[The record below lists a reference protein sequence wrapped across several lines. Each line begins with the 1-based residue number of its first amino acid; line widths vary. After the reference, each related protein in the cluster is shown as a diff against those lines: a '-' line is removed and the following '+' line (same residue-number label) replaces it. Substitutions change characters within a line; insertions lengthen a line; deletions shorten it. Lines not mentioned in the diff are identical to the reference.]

1 MGAATAALVLA
12 GAVSPVG
19 AGDMSLSLV
28 NPASTLNASPVSA
41 GSGALT
47 DVSAQKKQRQRRAV
61 RRNRGPSAEGMA
73 FMGLAAG
80 LIGSAIAE
88 SQRRDYYDSY
98 YGPRRYY
105 RGGYYGGPGYGYYGG
120 GGYYGGPRY
129 YGY

>member
-1 MGAATAALVLA
+1 M
-12 GAVSPVG
+12 
-19 AGDMSLSLV
+19 
-28 NPASTLNASPVSA
+28 
-41 GSGALT
+41 T

-88 SQRRDYYDSY
+88 SQRRDYYDN
-98 YGPRRYY
+98 YY
-105 RGGYYGGPGYGYYGG
+105 RPRHYFGGGYYGRPGYGYYG